1 MADTRKSAK
10 APHLAGPLAWLVP
23 GAGHYYLG
31 MKARGIVLFVTI
43 TAMFWTGV
51 LIGGLRSTVDP
62 HKNAPWFMG
71 EVGAGGNALLAVAIN
86 NSMNWPEEGYDGRSW
101 GKARDIGVVY
111 AGVAG
116 LLNMLAVFDVL
127 VRAMSGQV
135 SEEKIEEEPE
145 SEESG
150 EKKD

>member
-1 MADTRKSAK
+1 MADTRTPAA
-10 APHLAGPLAWLVP
+10 APYLAGPLAWLVP

-31 MKARGIVLFVTI
+31 MKARGIILFVTV

-62 HKNAPWFMG
+62 HKNAPWFLG
-71 EVGAGGNALLAVAIN
+71 EIGAGGNALLAVGIN
-86 NSMNWPEEGYDGRSW
+86 NALDWPADGYDGRSW

-116 LLNMLAVFDVL
+116 LLNLLAVFDVL
-127 VRAMSGQV
+127 VRATSGAV
-135 SEEKIEEEPE
+135 KEEEIEKDEPE
-145 SEESG
+145 SEEAG
-150 EKKD
+150 KD